1 MFILCI
7 FFPHTERR
15 LSHVFVS
22 VDEKHNEPI
31 DLAQI
36 TEL

>member
-7 FFPHTERR
+7 FFHTKSR

-22 VDEKHNEPI
+22 VDKKHNEPI